1 MNKGLSRIRQDV
13 LAVGLVGFGVFLAIA
28 LATYNPADPSLNS
41 IGKSVKVLNACGW
54 VGSFLSDLLFQLFGV
69 MAWAAPISLM
79 ISGLSVITRSPSAPV
94 TWRGTGWVLSFA
106 TTGSALFSLYLTT
119 WKSFPGPTG
128 PGGLLGSSLGF
139 VLTQFLNSIG
149 AQVVLWSVLVSLLLL
164 SSDRGLLYVGRA
176 FASWIRH
183 GAGGAVR
190 RMKGATLQIFGATA
204 GWFRRTQVFSVAL
217 TRKNNEANPVAVQ
230 LNSEGDLRGAEP
242 QGAVPENK
250 FPTRSLD
257 PRANNRQSEK
267 ASWSADRSSLRI
279 ELSVVEKSKAKFGTS
294 NVAGTRVENW
304 SLPKLS
310 MLESPPSTR
319 ARVDEKEIRRKAEIL
334 TEKLGK
340 FGVTGEVVAAHSGP
354 MVTLFE
360 FRPAA
365 DVKLSKITELEDDLS
380 LALSSESLRIIAPIP
395 GRDVVGIE
403 TSNSQ
408 RETVFLR
415 DLLEEE
421 EFWSSEV
428 KLPVAIG
435 KSTMGENQIVDLR
448 RMPHLLVAGTTGS
461 GKSVFTVSLIAGLL
475 FRHSPKTLRMII
487 VDPKQ
492 VDYTQF
498 EKIPHLLL
506 PIVTDSRQG
515 APALRWAVQEMEKRY
530 RSMGKFGARG
540 LEAFN
545 EAVAKL
551 TSDEQKIHEQ
561 KNAELEESPQGR
573 RELYYFEPQP
583 YIVIVIE
590 EFGDLMAVDSG
601 TVESLVQRLTQM
613 ARACGIHLVLAM
625 QRPSREIL
633 PGVIKT
639 NVPGRVSFKVASAM
653 ESKIIL
659 DETGAERLLT
669 QGDMLIRSPGAPN
682 VTRYHGPFLKDAEV
696 IKIAQFWAEQGTPQ
710 FSTSAM
716 EALNSDGAVESSN
729 GAGTSEFDELYDQIL
744 AWAATQKSVSAS
756 LIQRRFSI
764 GYPRAARIIETFE
777 REGVVGPPSGSKAR
791 QVMVSQL

>member
-1 MNKGLSRIRQDV
+1 
-13 LAVGLVGFGVFLAIA
+13 
-28 LATYNPADPSLNS
+28 
-41 IGKSVKVLNACGW
+41 
-54 VGSFLSDLLFQLFGV
+54 
-69 MAWAAPISLM
+69 
-79 ISGLSVITRSPSAPV
+79 
-94 TWRGTGWVLSFA
+94 
-106 TTGSALFSLYLTT
+106 
-119 WKSFPGPTG
+119 
-128 PGGLLGSSLGF
+128 
-139 VLTQFLNSIG
+139 
-149 AQVVLWSVLVSLLLL
+149 
-164 SSDRGLLYVGRA
+164 
-176 FASWIRH
+176 
-183 GAGGAVR
+183 
-190 RMKGATLQIFGATA
+190 
-204 GWFRRTQVFSVAL
+204 
-217 TRKNNEANPVAVQ
+217 
-230 LNSEGDLRGAEP
+230 
-242 QGAVPENK
+242 
-250 FPTRSLD
+250 
-257 PRANNRQSEK
+257 
-267 ASWSADRSSLRI
+267 
-279 ELSVVEKSKAKFGTS
+279 
-294 NVAGTRVENW
+294 
-304 SLPKLS
+304 
-310 MLESPPSTR
+310 
-319 ARVDEKEIRRKAEIL
+319 
-334 TEKLGK
+334 
-340 FGVTGEVVAAHSGP
+340 
-354 MVTLFE
+354 
-360 FRPAA
+360 
-365 DVKLSKITELEDDLS
+365 
-380 LALSSESLRIIAPIP
+380 
-395 GRDVVGIE
+395 
-403 TSNSQ
+403 
-408 RETVFLR
+408 
-415 DLLEEE
+415 
-421 EFWSSEV
+421 
-428 KLPVAIG
+428 
-435 KSTMGENQIVDLR
+435 
-448 RMPHLLVAGTTGS
+448 
-461 GKSVFTVSLIAGLL
+461 
-475 FRHSPKTLRMII
+475 MII